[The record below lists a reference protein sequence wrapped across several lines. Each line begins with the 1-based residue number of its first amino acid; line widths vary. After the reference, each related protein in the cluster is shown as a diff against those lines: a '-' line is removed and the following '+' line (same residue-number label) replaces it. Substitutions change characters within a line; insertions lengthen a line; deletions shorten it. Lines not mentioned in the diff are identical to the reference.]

1 MLSELTWQGSGEAG
15 GCRSAGLGRGGT
27 EEPTGV
33 APPSPAPGLP
43 LLPPS
48 PRGPRPLPT
57 RWVSLLPPPT
67 TSRLCSL
74 PSCCPCRTLCPPNSG
89 PATWPRGA
97 PGGRGAG
104 PQRSRGATAGVRE
117 ALPALRSGGQWGPG
131 SPSRA
136 RGGREGEGLQAHHQ
150 RGAGEAGLLR
160 GATQG
165 EWFASPLDGLF
176 WASSGQGW
184 GGLGHST
191 ARRTAAHRPPT
202 SGGPVTGA

>member
-1 MLSELTWQGSGEAG
+1 MPLPALPL
-15 GCRSAGLGRGGT
+15 GCPSS
-27 EEPTGV
+27 PTG
-33 APPSPAPGLP
+33 APGP
-43 LLPPS
+43 CPQPES
-48 PRGPRPLPT
+48 
-57 RWVSLLPPPT
+57 PPT
-67 TSRLCSL
+67 TPCLCSL
-74 PSCCPCRTLCPPNSG
+74 CPAAPAGLCAPPNSG

-104 PQRSRGATAGVRE
+104 PQRSRGTTAGVRE
-117 ALPALRSGGQWGPG
+117 ALPALRYGGQRRPG

-136 RGGREGEGLQAHHQ
+136 RGGREGGGLRAHCQ

-176 WASSGQGW
+176 WASSSWGW
-184 GGLGHST
+184 GPGPQHCPQNRW
-191 ARRTAAHRPPT
+191 ANWPWAAHRPLT